1 MSLSDIPTDRLR
13 RFRELLGLSE
23 LPENPLARWADVLGA
38 RPEDFAERIQAFVQ
52 ESPQLRIVQDNLPDP
67 SKLRRNWMEWFSC
80 LFRHG
85 LGDELLTRLW
95 RSGQAHV
102 AYNVDH
108 RLISMAYALARVF
121 LHEKVVATV
130 PGNDAPPV
138 LRAIDAF
145 IDFSLL
151 VETDAF
157 VTFAT
162 RCELD
167 VIQGIAH
174 QVRNPIMV
182 ISSQARRLVRLRGQ
196 DAEVTAAAQVVLEE
210 AARLDALARSV
221 THYMDVSQREPAAD
235 KTPLSPILQAVLARI
250 AAQPDRPDRPKVV
263 LDVAVAP
270 EADRLAMAPNDL
282 DTLLFALLDNAV
294 RYASPENP
302 RVSVHCQPNNGRRGF
317 ALLTIENTGQT
328 LTAEE
333 LTRIF
338 SPFHSTDPMATG
350 MGLAMAKTIAR
361 KYSGGI
367 AMGLIE
373 GGTRCVLTL
382 PLAQEGAAAPD
393 AAAPR

>member
-1 MSLSDIPTDRLR
+1 MSPADIPTDRLR
-13 RFRELLGLSE
+13 RFRELLGLSD
-23 LPENPLARWADVLGA
+23 LPENPLARWADVLQA
-38 RPEDFAERIQAFVQ
+38 APEAFADRIQAFVQ

-67 SKLRRNWMEWFSC
+67 SKLRRNWAEWFSG

-121 LHEKVVATV
+121 LHEQIAAKVPV
-130 PGNDAPPV
+130 NEAPHV
-138 LRAIDAF
+138 LRVIDAF

-182 ISSQARRLVRLRGQ
+182 IGSQARRLIRLRGQ
-196 DAEVTAAAQVVLEE
+196 DAEVAAAAQVVLAE

-221 THYMDVSQREPAAD
+221 TNYMDVTEREPSAGT
-235 KTPLSPILQAVLARI
+235 TPLSPILQAVAARI
-250 AAQPDRPDRPKVV
+250 AAQPDRAKVA

-270 EADRLAMAPNDL
+270 EAERLAMAPNDL
-282 DTLLFALLDNAV
+282 DALVFALLDNAV
-294 RYASPENP
+294 RYAAPENP
-302 RVSVHCQPNNGRRGF
+302 HVTVHCRPNNGRRGF

-328 LTAEE
+328 LTADE

-382 PLAQEGAAAPD
+382 PLAQEPESAPD
-393 AAAPR
+393 VVSPS

>member
-1 MSLSDIPTDRLR
+1 MPFSDIPTDRLR
-13 RFRELLGLSE
+13 RFRELLGLSD
-23 LPENPLARWADVLGA
+23 LPENPLARWAETLRATPD
-38 RPEDFAERIQAFVQ
+38 DFADHIQAFVQ

-67 SKLRRNWMEWFSC
+67 SKLRRNWGEWFSG
-80 LFRHG
+80 LFERG

-108 RLISMAYALARVF
+108 RLISMAYALARAF
-121 LHEKVVATV
+121 LHEKVVANLPAREV
-130 PGNDAPPV
+130 PGV
-138 LRAIDAF
+138 LRSIDAL

-174 QVRNPIMV
+174 QVRNPIAA
-182 ISSQARRLVRLRGQ
+182 IGGQARRLIRRHGQ
-196 DAEVTAAAQVVLEE
+196 DADVAASAQVVLEE
-210 AARLDALARSV
+210 ATRLDALARSV
-221 THYMDVSQREPAAD
+221 TRYMDVTDREPVAGA
-235 KTPLSPILQAVLARI
+235 TPLLPMLETVLARI
-250 AAQPDRPDRPKVV
+250 TALPDRPKAV
-263 LDVAVAP
+263 LDVVVAPEVEFLAVAP
-270 EADRLAMAPNDL
+270 PDL
-282 DTLLFALLDNAV
+282 DALLTALLDNAV
-294 RYASPENP
+294 RYAAPEDP
-302 RVSVHCQPNNGRRGF
+302 RVTVRGQPSDGRHGF
-317 ALLTIENTGQT
+317 AMLTIDNTGQT

-350 MGLAMAKTIAR
+350 MGLAMAKAITR

-367 AMGLIE
+367 AMGLLP

-382 PLAQEGAAAPD
+382 PLAQKPTAAPD
-393 AAAPR
+393 ATSPR

>member
-1 MSLSDIPTDRLR
+1 MPPADIPTDRLR
-13 RFRELLGLSE
+13 RFRELLGLSD
-23 LPENPLARWADVLGA
+23 LAENPLARWADVLQA
-38 RPEDFAERIQAFVQ
+38 TPEDFADHIQAFVR
-52 ESPQLRIVQDNLPDP
+52 ETPQLRIVQDNLPDP
-67 SKLRRNWMEWFSC
+67 SKLRHNWGEWFSG
-80 LFRHG
+80 LFHQG

-108 RLISMAYALARVF
+108 RLISMAYALARAF
-121 LHEKVVATV
+121 LHEKVVASV
-130 PGNDAPPV
+130 PVNDAPQV
-138 LRAIDAF
+138 LRAIDAV

-174 QVRNPIMV
+174 QVRNPIAA
-182 ISSQARRLVRLRGQ
+182 IGGQARRLMRLRGQ
-196 DAEVTAAAQVVLEE
+196 DADVASSAQVVLEE
-210 AARLDALARSV
+210 ATRLDALARSV
-221 THYMDVSQREPAAD
+221 THYMDVTEREPTAEV
-235 KTPLSPILQAVLARI
+235 TSLSPTLHAALARVLA
-250 AAQPDRPDRPKVV
+250 QPNRLKAV

-270 EADRLAMAPNDL
+270 EADLLALALTDL

-294 RYASPENP
+294 RYADPKDA
-302 RVSVHCQPNNGRRGF
+302 RVTVRCQTSEGHAGF
-317 ALLTIENTGQT
+317 AVLTIDNTGQT

-338 SPFHSTDPMATG
+338 SPFHSSDPMATG
-350 MGLAMAKTIAR
+350 MGLAMAKAIAR

-367 AMGLIE
+367 AMGLLP
-373 GGTRCVLTL
+373 GGTRCVVTL
-382 PLAQEGAAAPD
+382 PLAKDQEARQA
-393 AAAPR
+393 

>member
-1 MSLSDIPTDRLR
+1 MSLSDIPTDRLH

-67 SKLRRNWMEWFSC
+67 SKLRRNWMEWFSG
-80 LFRHG
+80 LFRQG

-121 LHEKVVATV
+121 LHEKVVASV
-130 PGNDAPPV
+130 PGNEAPSV

-174 QVRNPIMV
+174 QVRNPIM
-182 ISSQARRLVRLRGQ
+182 SSAVRPGGLC
-196 DAEVTAAAQVVLEE
+196 AC
-210 AARLDALARSV
+210 AAR
-221 THYMDVSQREPAAD
+221 
-235 KTPLSPILQAVLARI
+235 TPR
-250 AAQPDRPDRPKVV
+250 
-263 LDVAVAP
+263 
-270 EADRLAMAPNDL
+270 
-282 DTLLFALLDNAV
+282 
-294 RYASPENP
+294 
-302 RVSVHCQPNNGRRGF
+302 
-317 ALLTIENTGQT
+317 
-328 LTAEE
+328 
-333 LTRIF
+333 
-338 SPFHSTDPMATG
+338 
-350 MGLAMAKTIAR
+350 
-361 KYSGGI
+361 
-367 AMGLIE
+367 
-373 GGTRCVLTL
+373 
-382 PLAQEGAAAPD
+382 
-393 AAAPR
+393 